1 VRKVIRSLVM
11 LCAVGALV
19 VTGVAPAAE
28 GNAAAAAGPA
38 GKVEKVRVHG
48 SSLEGNLAGD
58 DATRDVYVYLPPGYG
73 KGRQRYPVIYFLH
86 GFGVTAEVYKDAVL
100 RIPAATDAVMGAG
113 SPEFI
118 IVMPDAFTRLGGSF
132 YHSSP
137 VIGDW
142 ETFIAKDLVAW
153 VDSKYRTVARRDG
166 RGLAGH
172 SMGGYGTLNVGM
184 RYPEVFAALYAMSSP
199 ALNLAPEAAAT
210 QTELKRMTPDMK
222 AVPRGASFSNLAKS
236 AAWAPNPL
244 NPPFYFDLPFDT
256 DGKPVPLVAEKWI
269 ANSPAVAVDQHVPAL
284 KSFRGLALDVG
295 DQDGLR
301 EGNILLASALERR
314 GVPHEF
320 EVYEGTHGNKIGPR
334 FIEKVL
340 PFFARHLDTGKR
352 RATR

>member
-1 VRKVIRSLVM
+1 VAKVVRSLVM
-11 LCAVGALV
+11 LCALGALM
-19 VTGVAPAAE
+19 VTGVASAAE
-28 GNAAAAAGPA
+28 EAAASGPA

-48 SSLEGNLAGD
+48 PSLEGNLAGE

-73 KGRQRYPVIYFLH
+73 KGNKRYPVIYFLH
-86 GFGVTAEVYKDAVL
+86 GYGVTAEVYKDVVL
-100 RIPAATDAVMGAG
+100 KIPATTDAAMVAG

-118 IVMPDAFTRLGGSF
+118 IVLPDAFTRLGGSF

-142 ETFIAKDLVAW
+142 ERFIAQDLVAW
-153 VDSKYRTVARRDG
+153 IDSKYRTIARREG

-184 RYPEVFAALYAMSSP
+184 KHPEAFAALYAMSSA
-199 ALNLAPEAAAT
+199 ALNIAPEAEAT
-210 QTELKRMTPDMK
+210 RTEHKRMTPDIK
-222 AVPRGASFSNLAKS
+222 AVSRGASFSNLAKS

-244 NPPFYFDLPFDT
+244 NPPFYFDLPFDA
-256 DGKPVPLVAEKWI
+256 DGKPVPLVAEQWI

-284 KSFRGLALDVG
+284 KSFRGIAVDVG

-301 EGNILLASALERR
+301 EGNILLVAAMERR
-314 GVPHEF
+314 GVPHVF

-334 FIEKVL
+334 FIDKVL
-340 PFFARHLDTGKR
+340 PFFAKHLDAGNGRKPR
-352 RATR
+352 